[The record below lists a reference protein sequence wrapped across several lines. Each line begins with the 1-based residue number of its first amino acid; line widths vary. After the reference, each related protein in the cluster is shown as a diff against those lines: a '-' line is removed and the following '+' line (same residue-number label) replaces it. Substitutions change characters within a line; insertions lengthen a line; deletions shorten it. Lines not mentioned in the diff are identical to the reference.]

1 MILKKLITQDFPVTC
16 NHMHAQVGPTDDGG
30 GSCSLS
36 SKFSSTI
43 GTDSKLSGAYCNSQ
57 NGAAAV
63 TVRKNLLLRNN
74 YKMNY
79 IS

>member
-1 MILKKLITQDFPVTC
+1 MR
-16 NHMHAQVGPTDDGG
+16 AQVGPTDVGG

-43 GTDSKLSGAYCNSQ
+43 GTDRKLSGANCQ
-57 NGAAAV
+57 NGAAIV
-63 TVRKNLLLRNN
+63 TIRKNLLLRNN

-79 IS
+79 TS